1 MRFDFAC
8 AVMQNCRMRMMG
20 VNSIPF
26 WKRVNGHPSWK
37 GSLGSF
43 SLISLS
49 PVSTVQAIKVPVE
62 AAFWGIFKHL

>member
-1 MRFDFAC
+1 
-8 AVMQNCRMRMMG
+8 MMG

-26 WKRVNGHPSWK
+26 WKRVNRHPIWK

-49 PVSTVQAIKVPVE
+49 PVSTVQAIKFPVE